1 MFLTYIEFRES
12 LKKCFETHRYS
23 ESLPVWWS
31 SNTVNKLK
39 CFKKIAYPVKSSLW
53 FIAFAIANIIF
64 LYFMHHNFFAAAI
77 AITLNLSFGAV
88 IFMSAMKANCDILVD
103 IMNGIGLEHK
113 YKRKNIVIMSF
124 FIVFAV
130 IFALEF
136 ALNIIEIQMLL
147 KVPALLYLS
156 LSIAYLI
163 ADAYYYA
170 MITKYTKYFK
180 HAVFIAYTDLI
191 SLRKDKTF
199 MEFMRELNSTKHN
212 EDLFK
217 VFSEHKNIFG
227 SIAIK
232 NMYEAI
238 SKK

>member
-1 MFLTYIEFRES
+1 
-12 LKKCFETHRYS
+12 
-23 ESLPVWWS
+23 
-31 SNTVNKLK
+31 
-39 CFKKIAYPVKSSLW
+39 
-53 FIAFAIANIIF
+53 
-64 LYFMHHNFFAAAI
+64 MHHNFFAAAI
-77 AITLNLSFGAV
+77 AITLDLSFGAV

-113 YKRKNIVIMSF
+113 YKRKNIVILSF

-180 HAVFIAYTDLI
+180 HAVFIAYTDLK

-199 MEFMRELNSTKHN
+199 MEFMRELNSTKN
-212 EDLFK
+212 NKDLFK